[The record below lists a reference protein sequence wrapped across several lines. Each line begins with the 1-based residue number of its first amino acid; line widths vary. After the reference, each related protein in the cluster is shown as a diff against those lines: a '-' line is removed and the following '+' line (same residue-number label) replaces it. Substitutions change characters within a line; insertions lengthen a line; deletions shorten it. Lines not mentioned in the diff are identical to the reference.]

1 MQNFESIEELVA
13 QMFENLDGENP
24 VSVVADKGLAVAV
37 MQELLDY
44 ENVILSSAEIDTD
57 YDREY
62 IVSLYDDTD
71 TDYWYVNIEQIYN
84 YEKDMYFGTDGYV
97 LFHEDVNSKALVDM
111 QNNEFIQL
119 SGYDWFVVG
128 VDEETDDTDDENS
141 NCDINIKLVSKDE
154 YNDIV
159 SKYTSDKVDKKDVK
173 SVATSKEVFKVN
185 GNEVS
190 KDEYKKALSNIED
203 MYLDNMK
210 DMLLRYADF
219 MDDWNNLLRMYY

>member
-1 MQNFESIEELVA
+1 MQNFESIEDLVA
-13 QMFENLDGENP
+13 QMFENLDGEDP
-24 VSVVADKGLAVAV
+24 VSVVADKDLAISI

-44 ENVILSSAEIDTD
+44 ENVILSLAEIDTD

-84 YEKDMYFGTDGYV
+84 YEKDKYFGTDGYV
-97 LFHEDVNSKALVDM
+97 LFHEDVNSKALLDM
-111 QNNEFIQL
+111 KNNEFFQL

-141 NCDINIKLVSKDE
+141 NCDINIKLISKDE

-173 SVATSKEVFKVN
+173 SVATSKEIFKVN

-190 KDEYKKALSNIED
+190 KDEYKKVLSDIED

-210 DMLLRYADF
+210 DMLLRYANF
-219 MDDWNNLLRMYY
+219 MDDLLKM